1 MAKQRRAR
9 SRPALTRSRRARP
22 APARQPRKTKGLP
35 PPEPPKVQAP
45 EKKSTYLEA
54 VAVYERGVEA
64 LQRRDFF
71 LAAARF
77 REVLER
83 YPDERELHE
92 RARLYLRVCER
103 ELQRQEPT
111 PQTAEERVYAATL
124 ALNAGRDDEAFGH
137 LSRAVADDPSNGTAH
152 YMLAVVLA
160 RRGDSPNAIARLRQ
174 AVEFDPENRALA
186 RRDQDFDSLRDDE
199 LFRQVVN
206 APLGAG
212 AGRRRARVRSSR

>member
-9 SRPALTRSRRARP
+9 SRPAVRRFRRAKP
-22 APARQPRKTKGLP
+22 APARQPRKIKGLP
-35 PPEPPKVQAP
+35 PPEPPKVQVP
-45 EKKSTYLEA
+45 EKKSTYIEA
-54 VAVYERGVEA
+54 VAVYERGVAA
-64 LQRRDFF
+64 LQRRDFSA
-71 LAAARF
+71 AAARF

-111 PQTAEERVYAATL
+111 PQTAEERIYAATL
-124 ALNAGRDDEAFGH
+124 ALNAGRDDEASGH

-160 RRGDSPNAIARLRQ
+160 RRGDRANAVARLRQ
-174 AVEFDPENRALA
+174 AVELDAENRALA
-186 RRDQDFDSLRDDE
+186 RRDQDFDSLREDE
-199 LFRQVVN
+199 AFRQIVE